1 MARGSPKVA
10 PNRLRLVTDP
20 QEGWRQW
27 LSCRML
33 APSMKD
39 AMTNS
44 DLTADDRRTIDKTLR
59 VFDVL
64 RAVDPKMTIGA
75 AVAFL
80 QVALN
85 EEQAVGELESEGT
98 GRSSTSRYGKY
109 LGDGTNRA
117 GKPGLGLLTKRR
129 PNEDHRVRLLS
140 LTPKG
145 EMLVTW
151 LHNVVSR

>member
-1 MARGSPKVA
+1 MNES
-10 PNRLRLVTDP
+10 
-20 QEGWRQW
+20 E
-27 LSCRML
+27 
-33 APSMKD
+33 
-39 AMTNS
+39 
-44 DLTADDRRTIDKTLR
+44 LTPDIRRAIDKSLR
-59 VFDVL
+59 VLDVL
-64 RAVDPKMTIGA
+64 RSVDPHMPIGA

-80 QVALN
+80 QVAEN
-85 EEQAVGELESEGT
+85 EEQAVGELQSEDT

-109 LGDGTNRA
+109 LGDGTTRA